1 MLKKIALVVGLFILG
16 VVAFVGYTLQST
28 GYFREIN
35 PVNNFGGV
43 HSPIN
48 LPGVEDFALA
58 RADSLLI
65 LSVNDRAAS
74 RKGEQGL
81 YGLYLIDLRDESF
94 SPVAITD
101 EIDFPFYPHGISIYQ
116 IDSAKYG
123 VMAINH
129 AQGKHTVESFL
140 LEGKKLTHLQ
150 TIKGSLLISPND
162 LVMMSPETF
171 YYSNDHGTTSK
182 LGVFAENY
190 LGLRAS
196 NVGYFDGDAFR
207 IVADGIAYANG
218 VQYDFERNLL
228 YVASPRGFLVR
239 VFEVAVN
246 SDLNFI
252 EDIDAGTGVDNIE
265 LDESGRL
272 WIGCHPNLIGYTL
285 YAGGKLEM
293 APSEIITVDYQK
305 GTGAK
310 IESVWIDTGEI
321 MSAST
326 VAVPF
331 GDYLFVG
338 NVMDQKALIFKK

>member
-1 MLKKIALVVGLFILG
+1 MLKKIAIVFGLLILA
-16 VVAFVGYTLQST
+16 VFAFVGYTLQST

-43 HSPIN
+43 HSAIN

-65 LSVNDRAAS
+65 LSVTDRAAG
-74 RKGEQGL
+74 RDGKNGVH
-81 YGLYLIDLRDESF
+81 GLYLIDLRDESF
-94 SPVAITD
+94 SPAALTE

-140 LEGKKLTHLQ
+140 LEGKNLTHLQ
-150 TIKGSLLISPND
+150 TIEGSLLISPND
-162 LVMMSPETF
+162 LVMMSPQTF
-171 YYSNDHGTTSK
+171 YYSNDHGNTSK
-182 LGVFAENY
+182 VGVFAEDY
-190 LGLRAS
+190 LGMKAS
-196 NVGYFDGDAFR
+196 NVGYFDGNEFR
-207 IVADGIAYANG
+207 IVAEGIAYANG

-239 VFEVAVN
+239 VFEGEVN
-246 SDLNFI
+246 GDLNWV

-272 WIGCHPNLIGYTL
+272 WIGCHPNLMGFTL
-285 YAGGKLEM
+285 YAGGKLEK
-293 APSEIITVDYQK
+293 APSEIITIDYQK

-310 IESVWIDTGEI
+310 FESVWVDTGEI

-338 NVMDQKALIFKK
+338 NVMDQKALILKK